1 MDLHYPVAMGLNKGL
16 KVNTNVSKP
25 SHSHCHCHHC
35 SRHHLTR
42 HPKVVQDMLCEVC
55 SFALYERH
63 ARKRW
68 RHISA
73 PRRRER
79 S

>member
-1 MDLHYPVAMGLNKGL
+1 MDLHYPMAMGLNKGL
-16 KVNTNVSKP
+16 KVNKNVGKP

-35 SRHHLTR
+35 GR
-42 HPKVVQDMLCEVC
+42 HPLTKHPNFVQDMTGEVC
-55 SFALYERH
+55 TFALYERH
-63 ARKRW
+63 ARKGW